1 MEKNSPDAKRIAV
14 FIIMTAVCVLIYAVS
29 GQGKIFVTAAQ
40 VLSMAS
46 LIVFSIHNSPR
57 IRVFFSAVL
66 IVFMTAAGLFVC
78 ADLADAALFT
88 LSFALPGLC
97 MGVGMAKKRAFTE
110 YMLFAAAVLILVNI
124 LSIYHELTVL
134 GLQITTDSAI
144 DYLMAPAFDM
154 VSQYASLADASGNAD
169 TSAAYAIVRASA
181 IGSFVSAMLLELFFA
196 YAIAGGLNARL
207 GLLRPGFFESL
218 KLFNI
223 SRIGGIL
230 YLICAIVNLWTAGE
244 TPNVYAANLYA
255 ILRYPLA
262 LGGVATIYRFM
273 SGRGVKN
280 KTKRAV
286 AAVVCVLT
294 VLPVLNISPIIS
306 YIGALN
312 AIIPFTMPKSGPP
325 AKE

>member
-1 MEKNSPDAKRIAV
+1 MMQ
-14 FIIMTAVCVLIYAVS
+14 FIS
-29 GQGKIFVTAAQ
+29 
-40 VLSMAS
+40 
-46 LIVFSIHNSPR
+46 
-57 IRVFFSAVL
+57 
-66 IVFMTAAGLFVC
+66 
-78 ADLADAALFT
+78 
-88 LSFALPGLC
+88 
-97 MGVGMAKKRAFTE
+97 
-110 YMLFAAAVLILVNI
+110 LFAAAVLILVNI

>member
-1 MEKNSPDAKRIAV
+1 MEKNSSDTKRTVV
-14 FIIMTAVCVLIYAVS
+14 FIIMTALCVLIYAVS
-29 GQGKIFVTAAQ
+29 GQGKVFVTAAQ

-46 LIVFSIHNSPR
+46 LIVFSIYESPR
-57 IRVFFSAVL
+57 MRVFFSAAL
-66 IVFMTAAGLFVC
+66 IVLMTAAGMYVC
-78 ADLADAALFT
+78 ADFADAALFT

-110 YMLFAAAVLILVNI
+110 YMIIAAVALILVNV

-134 GLQITTDSAI
+134 GIAVTTDSAI

-154 VSQYASLADASGNAD
+154 VSQYASLADTSGNAD
-169 TSAAYAIVRASA
+169 MSAAFALVRASA
-181 IGSFVSAMLLELFFA
+181 IGSFVSAMLLEIFFA
-196 YAIAGGLNARL
+196 YALAGGVNARL

-255 ILRYPLA
+255 ILQYPLA
-262 LGGVATIYRFM
+262 LGGVATVYRFM
-273 SGRGVKN
+273 SRYRVKN
-280 KTKRAV
+280 KTKRV
-286 AAVVCVLT
+286 VLAVVCVLT
-294 VLPVLNISPIIS
+294 VLPVLNISSIIS